1 MQFAFFIPRHSK
13 NFLENHR
20 FCWKS
25 GNDADSRGRDVCSL
39 RPYDTVRT
47 IIRKISMWLT
57 SNVTTIWKPVY
68 WFLQEMKW
76 IVSIRWNKSS
86 KMPKNVHNLTNLV
99 NSLYSATITHCTK
112 KLNFQNSFVLSFFFL
127 NVFLRPKKIILLFPE
142 MRKCCWRKK
151 SSPRWPRK
159 KIFLANLIELFKYT
173 LHLKNYSN
181 STFLCW
187 KTKNPILYFFAGK
200 KRKFFRI
207 IC

>member
-13 NFLENHR
+13 KFLENHR

-25 GNDADSRGRDVCSL
+25 GSDADSRGRDVCSL

-112 KLNFQNSFVLSFFFL
+112 KLNFQNSFVLF
-127 NVFLRPKKIILLFPE
+127 LFPKCFSQAKKNNSLVSGNAE
-142 MRKCCWRKK
+142 MLLT
-151 SSPRWPRK
+151 K
-159 KIFLANLIELFKYT
+159 KIFPQVAAK
-173 LHLKNYSN
+173 KN
-181 STFLCW
+181 
-187 KTKNPILYFFAGK
+187 FFGQFNWA
-200 KRKFFRI
+200 F
-207 IC
+207 

>member
-1 MQFAFFIPRHSK
+1 MVLFVPLINERKGKKLIKKANKYKLYSCSKMQFAFFTPRHSK
-13 NFLENHR
+13 KFLENHR

-25 GNDADSRGRDVCSL
+25 GNDADSRGREVCSL

-112 KLNFQNSFVLSFFFL
+112 KLSFRTLLCSLSF
-127 NVFLRPKKIILLFPE
+127 
-142 MRKCCWRKK
+142 
-151 SSPRWPRK
+151 S
-159 KIFLANLIELFKYT
+159 
-173 LHLKNYSN
+173 
-181 STFLCW
+181 
-187 KTKNPILYFFAGK
+187 
-200 KRKFFRI
+200 
-207 IC
+207 